1 MSEEFCDGV
10 KILLARMET
19 NPEDF
24 VATEKE
30 ATGRLTRPKFHA
42 VSELL
47 RKAVMSQPTK
57 SDEYWMCLSKEERH
71 ALINAY
77 RNLKRKEFS
86 NGVMK
91 TLMADEKEEKEST
104 PAKKMYINPSQ
115 MALAQK
121 LGISEQEYARQLAM
135 AQRNAAAQNQALQG
149 TGLSGYYGGS
159 TPIQGIFGGSK

>member
-91 TLMADEKEEKEST
+91 TLMADEKAEEPGPKR
-104 PAKKMYINPSQ
+104 MYINPSQ

-135 AQRNAAAQNQALQG
+135 AQQRNSAQNQALQG
-149 TGLSGYYGGS
+149 AGLSGYYGGS
-159 TPIQGIFGGSK
+159 NPMQGIFGGSK